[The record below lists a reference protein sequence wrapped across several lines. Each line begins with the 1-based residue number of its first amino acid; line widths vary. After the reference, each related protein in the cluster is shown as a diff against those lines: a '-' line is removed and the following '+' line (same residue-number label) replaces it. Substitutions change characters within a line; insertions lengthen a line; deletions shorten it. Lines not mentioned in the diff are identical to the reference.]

1 MPRRAKGAVARR
13 ARRRAQLEAAGAHPA
28 HRRAR
33 QEVAVDRLQ
42 AEFTAAAPL
51 LSLESRIVTH
61 VSLAKFCEELG
72 HVAEAPRNEATTPAA
87 PSDAPKKSA
96 DDNRKGERKQ
106 PAKAAGDARKDNDKE
121 ARPTKDG
128 DAPAKGNAKAASDRG
143 KGMDKQD
150 RSAVGGEPKSDRTAK
165 GAEKGGGTVS
175 LTGEQRTQVI
185 SGFAK
190 HRSEARENINI
201 SVNVGVA
208 VPRSARLHTIPR
220 DILVIYPDYRRYR
233 YFIVDDRVVIVDPVR
248 FVIVDVIVLTA

>member
-1 MPRRAKGAVARR
+1 MNKHLTIGISAASIILMASLAHAQKSEGGGGTQGASQGAVGGGGSTPGAS
-13 ARRRAQLEAAGAHPA
+13 QGAAGSGGGSPA
-28 HRRAR
+28 GASPAR
-33 QEVAVDRLQ
+33 DTNA
-42 AEFTAAAPL
+42 
-51 LSLESRIVTH
+51 
-61 VSLAKFCEELG
+61 
-72 HVAEAPRNEATTPAA
+72 APRNEATTPAA

-208 VPRSARLHTIPR
+208 VPRSARLHTSPR